1 MKILTTPWKNDLLE
15 LIADAKHSI
24 KITSPFVKEE
34 ICREIF
40 DVKQPESSFEL
51 ITSFKLM
58 SIYSGSLDLLALE
71 IILSANGTV
80 KNFSKLHS
88 KIYLFDNKKAVIT
101 SGNLTNGGLLKN
113 YEYGLL
119 VDGESLISDITDDFN
134 KLSNDANTGIIRK
147 SDLEAVRNILAN
159 IPETESIKLPSY
171 SLKTDSPEHLFDV
184 LELPTEAISKELRGW
199 RLDIFYCLNNLPRQQ
214 FLLGEIYAFED
225 YLKTKHPLNNNIKD
239 KIRQQLQVLR
249 DLGLVEFLGEGRYKK
264 LWKQTYS
271 DNTI

>member
-15 LIADAKHSI
+15 LVAGAKHSI

-40 DVKQPESSFEL
+40 DAKQSEAAFEL
-51 ITSFKLM
+51 VTSFKLM
-58 SIYSGSLDLLALE
+58 SVYSGSLDLSALE
-71 IILSANGTV
+71 IILSADGTV

-88 KIYLFDNKKAVIT
+88 KIYLFDNEKAVIT

-119 VDGESLISDITDDFN
+119 IDDESLISDITDDFN
-134 KLSNDANTGIIRK
+134 KLSNHANTGIIKK
-147 SDLEAVRNILAN
+147 SDLDAVKNILAN
-159 IPETESIKLPSY
+159 VPKIESIKLPSY
-171 SLKTDSPEHLFDV
+171 SVKTDSPEQILDV
-184 LELPTEAISKELRGW
+184 IELPTEAISKELRGW
-199 RLDIFYCLNNLPRQQ
+199 RLDVFHCLNNLKRQQ
-214 FLLGEIYAFED
+214 FSLVEIYSFED

>member
-15 LIADAKHSI
+15 LVANAKQSI

-40 DVKQPESSFEL
+40 AAKQTETDFEL

-58 SIYSGSLDLLALE
+58 SIYSGSLDLSALE

-88 KIYLFDNKKAVIT
+88 KVYLFDNKKAVIT
-101 SGNLTNGGLLKN
+101 SGNLTSGGLLRN

-119 VDGESLISDITDDFN
+119 VDDKSLLSEIQKDFKELSDN
-134 KLSNDANTGIIRK
+134 VNTGTIKK
-147 SDLEAVRNILAN
+147 SDLESVRNILAD
-159 IPETESIKLPSY
+159 IPKNQLIKLPSY
-171 SLKTDSPEHLFDV
+171 SIKTESPEQIFDV
-184 LELPTEAISKELRGW
+184 IEIPSEIIAKELKSW
-199 RLDIFYCLNNLPRQQ
+199 RLDVFNCLNNLPQQQ
-214 FLLGEIYAFED
+214 FTLTDVYSYEN
-225 YLKTKHPLNNNIKD
+225 YLKTLHPQNNNIRD

-249 DLGLVEFLGEGRYKK
+249 DLGLVEFLGYGNYKK
-264 LWKQTYS
+264 LWK
-271 DNTI
+271 